1 MTGVGAAAT
10 ADAHALGAGFYP
22 DRDIKRY
29 LLNPV
34 FSTQCLGCDREGG
47 CGHYP
52 PNVARR
58 AHRQFSADTGRAR
71 YHRSTAGADVITL
84 VRCS

>member
-22 DRDIKRY
+22 YRDIKRY

-34 FSTQCLGCDREGG
+34 FGLR
-47 CGHYP
+47 P
-52 PNVARR
+52 
-58 AHRQFSADTGRAR
+58 
-71 YHRSTAGADVITL
+71 
-84 VRCS
+84 